1 MSRVKAIELFANALS
16 SIDQMFYRE
25 TNYLHSRRCESD
37 ISTAENGASEANKE
51 LGEAIIKKDMTKIQE
66 AQAKI
71 TMALDAKKRWR
82 TELEDLQARKRQKK

>member
-1 MSRVKAIELFANALS
+1 MSREKAIELFANALS
-16 SIDQMFYRE
+16 SIVQMFYRE
-25 TNYLHSRRCESD
+25 TNYLHSRRCD
-37 ISTAENGASEANKE
+37 ISPAENGASEANKE